1 MNIHRYITKPRIEK
15 YSYLILFLLLGVLL
29 MVLPKNSDQDLSIDI
44 PSEEIIH
51 YSIVNEEKRLEDIL
65 SQINGVGKCKVLLS
79 VHTGAERVL
88 AEDEGET
95 VIVSEGNKQETVT
108 VQTRYPTFQG
118 AVIVCGGS
126 TDTNTRYDILSSV
139 MAYTGLT
146 VDRIT
151 ICPIKE

>member
-1 MNIHRYITKPRIEK
+1 MNIHRYISKPRIEK
-15 YSYLILFLLLGVLL
+15 YGYLILFLLLGVLL
-29 MVLPKNSDQDLSIDI
+29 MVLPKNSVQDLSTDI
-44 PSEEIIH
+44 KSEEAFD

-95 VIVSEGNKQETVT
+95 VIVSEGNKQEAVT

-126 TDTNTRYDILSSV
+126 ADTNIRYDILSSV